1 MRTFKPWLM
10 LLLALT
16 SGGLA
21 AYLALRYLRQQ
32 ATPLL
37 AETRKGEVVL
47 ATRDLPVGHVIDDGD
62 VKVIGWPGEAL
73 PEGYLG
79 ATAGAV
85 GRGVIMPLH
94 PNEPLLESKLAPK
107 DGGGGLPVAISEGM
121 RALSVRVD
129 EVISVAGFVVP
140 GTRVDVLL
148 TMDGPGESKEA
159 VTKVI
164 LQNVQALAAGQSV
177 EKDKDGKPQPVGVLT
192 VLVTPEQAESLALAS
207 NQGKIQL
214 ALRNTMDT
222 LHIRTDGARASSLL
236 ALRPAPSSGP
246 RINRG
251 PRQAPAPP
259 PQDQRT
265 VIEGYN
271 GGVRT
276 LLKF

>member
-1 MRTFKPWLM
+1 MRTLKPWLM

-37 AETRKGEVVL
+37 AEVRKGEVVL
-47 ATRDLPVGHVIDDGD
+47 AVRDLPVGHMVQEGD
-62 VKVIGWPGEAL
+62 VKVVGWPGEAL

-79 ATAGAV
+79 STAGAL
-85 GRGVIMPLH
+85 GRGVIVPLH

-107 DGGGGLPVAISEGM
+107 DGGGGLPVAINEGM
-121 RALSVRVD
+121 RALSVKVD

-148 TMDGPGESKEA
+148 TMAAPDASGET

-164 LQNVQALAAGQSV
+164 LQNVQALAAGQSI
-177 EKDKDGKPQPVGVLT
+177 ERDKDGRPQPVGVLT

-214 ALRNTMDT
+214 ALRNTLDT
-222 LHIRTDGARASSLL
+222 LHIKTDGARANSLL
-236 ALRPAPSSGP
+236 SMRPAAPSGSRP
-246 RINRG
+246 NRG
-251 PRQAPAPP
+251 PRAVAPTPRSAE
-259 PQDQRT
+259 T

>member
-1 MRTFKPWLM
+1 MRTLKPWLM

-21 AYLALRYLRQQ
+21 AWLALRYLRQQ

-37 AETRKGEVVL
+37 AEVPKGEVVL
-47 ATRDLPVGHVIDDGD
+47 ATRDLPVGHMVVDGD

-73 PEGYLG
+73 PEGFLG
-79 ATAGAV
+79 TTASAV
-85 GRGVIMPLH
+85 GRGVIVPLH

-107 DGGGGLPVAISEGM
+107 DGGGGLPVAIAEGM

-148 TMDGPGESKEA
+148 TMPDPNAGGQPT
-159 VTKVI
+159 TKVI

-214 ALRNTMDT
+214 ALRNTLDT
-222 LHIRTDGARASSLL
+222 LHIKTDGARGTLFSV
-236 ALRPAPSSGP
+236 RVPAPAGRP
-246 RINRG
+246 NRG
-251 PRQAPAPP
+251 PRSIAPEPRSAA
-259 PQDQRT
+259 T

>member
-1 MRTFKPWLM
+1 MRKIRPWLM

-37 AETRKGEVVL
+37 ASEPHRGEVVL
-47 ATRDLPVGHVIDDGD
+47 ATRDLPVGHVLAKEDI
-62 VKVIGWPGEAL
+62 KVVSWPGEAM
-73 PEGYLG
+73 PEGFISSNEAAL
-79 ATAGAV
+79 
-85 GRGVIMPLH
+85 GRGVITPLRM
-94 PNEPLLESKLAPK
+94 NEPLLETKLASK
-107 DGGGGLPVAISEGM
+107 DAGGGLPLAMNEGL

-148 TMDGPGESKEA
+148 TMTGPGGEPT
-159 VTKVI
+159 TKVI

-177 EKDKDGKPQPVGVLT
+177 EKDKDGKPQTVSVIT
-192 VLVTPEQAESLALAS
+192 VLVTPDQAETLALAS

-214 ALRNTMDT
+214 ALRNTLDT
-222 LHIRTDGARASSLL
+222 PGSSPT
-236 ALRPAPSSGP
+236 APGPTRSSGRGRLRSRGLVPIADRAPSEPTP
-246 RINRG
+246 RS
-251 PRQAPAPP
+251 AE
-259 PQDQRT
+259 T

>member
-1 MRTFKPWLM
+1 M

-32 ATPLL
+32 ATPLM
-37 AETRKGEVVL
+37 AEVRKGEVVL
-47 ATRDLPVGHVIDDGD
+47 AVRDLPVGHMIAEGD

-73 PEGYLG
+73 PEGYL
-79 ATAGAV
+79 ASAASAL
-85 GRGVIMPLH
+85 GRGVIVPLH

-107 DGGGGLPVAISEGM
+107 DGGGGLPVAITEGM
-121 RALSVRVD
+121 RALSVKVD

-148 TMDGPGESKEA
+148 TMPNGSGGEP

-164 LQNVQALAAGQSV
+164 LQNVQALAAGQSI
-177 EKDKDGKPQPVGVLT
+177 ERDKDGRPQPVGVLT
-192 VLVTPEQAESLALAS
+192 VLVTPEQAESLTLAS
-207 NQGKIQL
+207 SQGKIQL
-214 ALRNTMDT
+214 ALRNTLDT
-222 LHIRTDGARASSLL
+222 LHIKTDGARAGTLL
-236 ALRPAPSSGP
+236 ALRPGAATGP
-246 RINRG
+246 RPNRG
-251 PRQAPAPP
+251 PRAVAPTPRSAE
-259 PQDQRT
+259 T

>member
-1 MRTFKPWLM
+1 MRTIKPWLM

-47 ATRDLPVGHVIDDGD
+47 ATRDLPVGHVIEEGD
-62 VKVIGWPGEAL
+62 IKVVGWPGEAL
-73 PEGYLG
+73 PEGYLA
-79 ATAGAV
+79 ATPAAV
-85 GRGVIMPLH
+85 GRGVIQPVH
-94 PNEPLLESKLAPK
+94 PNEPLLEAKLAPK
-107 DGGGGLPVAISEGM
+107 DGGGGLPVAINEGM
-121 RALSVRVD
+121 RAISVRVD

-148 TMDGPGESKEA
+148 TMDNAGESKEA

-214 ALRNTMDT
+214 ALRNTLDT
-222 LHIRTDGARASSLL
+222 LHIKTDGARASGLL
-236 ALRPAPSSGP
+236 ALQSAAPSRP
-246 RINRG
+246 RVNRG
-251 PRQAPAPP
+251 PRTVAPTPQATP
-259 PQDQRT
+259 T